1 MKKAESMCLLDK
13 VFWLEI
19 SVNKHISKN
28 IVSWYVFGAIQHC
41 LTSVP
46 VPEQLGLQLGE
57 LQYGLHYLRKN
68 HKMKEI
74 RLTLVYLFLKI
85 KELELM
91 CIQELKV

>member
-46 VPEQLGLQLGE
+46 VPEKL
-57 LQYGLHYLRKN
+57 Y
-68 HKMKEI
+68 
-74 RLTLVYLFLKI
+74 RLTVR
-85 KELELM
+85 
-91 CIQELKV
+91 